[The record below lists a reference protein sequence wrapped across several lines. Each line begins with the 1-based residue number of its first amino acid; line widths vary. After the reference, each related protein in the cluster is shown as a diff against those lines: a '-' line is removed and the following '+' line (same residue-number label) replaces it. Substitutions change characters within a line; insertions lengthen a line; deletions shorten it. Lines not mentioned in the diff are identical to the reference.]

1 MSKGLRICSKRGLSQ
16 PSHLAHPTRHQPGW
30 PWANPRGRVSP
41 YLSQVLFFTT
51 WSSFLHFS
59 HLTLYYC
66 LFSNEPFIC
75 IYKWTKPAPRVSF
88 QSLPHSKTV
97 SLWEVPLDF
106 LAVDSLIRPDQ
117 ISGAAKP
124 HAAPV
129 ILAPVPMSLFTL
141 SFLQT
146 KTEIQQDGEIIMTSQ
161 TVPRLCQCRI
171 TALWLLWSVPRA
183 T

>member
-1 MSKGLRICSKRGLSQ
+1 ML
-16 PSHLAHPTRHQPGW
+16 HPTPPRLPTSPFKAPSPG
-30 PWANPRGRVSP
+30 PCRGGERTGTHIPQMAVHPSSLPLSWSHPFLNLLHLCVSDIADL
-41 YLSQVLFFTT
+41 LSFYDNV
-51 WSSFLHFS
+51 
-59 HLTLYYC
+59 
-66 LFSNEPFIC
+66 
-75 IYKWTKPAPRVSF
+75 KWTKPAPRVSF

-124 HAAPV
+124 HPAPV